1 MQPDVETGADYA
13 EADPGDNGDKSEDH
27 VSGASTPVNE
37 NKKDE
42 NEDSGAASSKEKNLL
57 VIIQELQAQIE
68 SLNGKLGNMEEKMEK
83 DAVGQM
89 KKVFDML
96 GKKDEDE
103 KEVVPG
109 DTIVKVKGFNPK
121 DVPKP
126 ENRHGPQRI

>member
-1 MQPDVETGADYA
+1 
-13 EADPGDNGDKSEDH
+13 
-27 VSGASTPVNE
+27 
-37 NKKDE
+37 
-42 NEDSGAASSKEKNLL
+42 
-57 VIIQELQAQIE
+57 
-68 SLNGKLGNMEEKMEK
+68 MEK